1 MIKTT
6 EDITSTKKRIS
17 IEIPAEAVES
27 EIQGSL
33 NTIRAQTRL
42 PGFRKGKAPM
52 SLIEKR
58 FGKDV
63 EGEAMERLVP
73 QYYSKAIKEAELV
86 PVSQP
91 VLEGGIEIKRN
102 EPLAMTFTVEV
113 RPKVDI
119 TYEGLKVK
127 DLEAK
132 VEDKDVN
139 ETIKRLQQE
148 RATFEPTDGPV
159 ADGHI
164 VIMDYEIAEDDKSF
178 KDEVFKVGS
187 DLLPAEF
194 SERLTGVAK
203 GGTVEFEVAFPKDYY
218 AEELAGQ
225 SRNFKVTVKEIKAEN
240 APAIDDEFAKDME
253 FDSLE
258 ELKKHV
264 RERMEGSQRD
274 AVARMQKG
282 LLVKDLVEAHE
293 FDPPES
299 FVEGELENMLAAER
313 SKSLANPAAE
323 GDGEGTP
330 AFDEKAK
337 REEYHPEAVKRAKA
351 SVVLDIIGEREDIEV
366 SEDDM
371 KSHIIKMA
379 MEANTSPENLMK
391 YYVAKDG
398 SLEGMKQAVFEEKVL
413 DLVLDCAKKVPE
425 DKPKDKPKDKQKDKP
440 KKKADKK

>member
-6 EDITSTKKRIS
+6 EDITNTKKRIS
-17 IEIPAEAVES
+17 IEIPADAVES

-73 QYYSKAIKEAELV
+73 KYYSEAIKEASFV
-86 PVSQP
+86 PVAQP
-91 VLEGGIEIKRN
+91 VLESALELKRN
-102 EPLAMTFTVEV
+102 EPLEMTFTVEV
-113 RPKVDI
+113 RPEVEI

-127 DLEAK
+127 DIEVK
-132 VEDKDVN
+132 VHDKDVE

-148 RATFEPTDGPV
+148 RATFEPAEGPV
-159 ADGHI
+159 ADGNI
-164 VIMDYEIAEDDKSF
+164 VVMDYEIAEDEKSF
-178 KDEVFKVGS
+178 KDEVFKIGS

-194 SERLTGVAK
+194 SKKLTGVAK
-203 GGTVEFEVAFPKDYY
+203 DGTVEFEVKFPKDYY
-218 AEELAGQ
+218 AQELAGQ
-225 SRNFKVTVKEIKAEN
+225 KRNFKVTVKEIKSEN

-264 RERMEGSQRD
+264 RSRMEDSQRD
-274 AVARMQKG
+274 AVDRMHKG
-282 LLVKDLVEAHE
+282 LLVKDLVDKHE

-299 FVEGELENMLAAER
+299 FVAGEIETMLASER
-313 SKSLANPAAE
+313 SQSLANPSD
-323 GDGEGTP
+323 GDAKPE
-330 AFDEKAK
+330 FDEKAK
-337 REEYHPEAVKRAKA
+337 SEEFRPEALRRAKA
-351 SVVLDIIGEREDIEV
+351 SVVLDIIGEREGIEV

-371 KSHIIKMA
+371 KSRIIRMS
-379 MEANTSPENLMK
+379 MEANTTPENLMK

-398 SLEGMKQAVFEEKVL
+398 SLEGMKQAIFEEKVL
-413 DLVLDCAKKVPE
+413 DIVLERAEKVPE
-425 DKPKDKPKDKQKDKP
+425 DKP

>member
-27 EIQGSL
+27 EILGSL

-73 QYYSKAIKEAELV
+73 KHYSEAIKEAGIV
-86 PVSQP
+86 PVGQP

-127 DLEAK
+127 LLEAK
-132 VEDKDVN
+132 VEDKDVD

-148 RATFEPTDGPV
+148 RATFEPAEGPV

-164 VIMDYEIAEDDKSF
+164 VVMDYDIAEDGKSF

-187 DLLPAEF
+187 DLLPSEF
-194 SERLTGVAK
+194 SKKLTGVAK

-225 SRNFKVTVKEIKAEN
+225 SRDFKVTVKEIT
-240 APAIDDEFAKDME
+240 
-253 FDSLE
+253 
-258 ELKKHV
+258 
-264 RERMEGSQRD
+264 
-274 AVARMQKG
+274 
-282 LLVKDLVEAHE
+282 
-293 FDPPES
+293 
-299 FVEGELENMLAAER
+299 AANSPRTWSSIRCR
-313 SKSLANPAAE
+313 S
-323 GDGEGTP
+323 
-330 AFDEKAK
+330 
-337 REEYHPEAVKRAKA
+337 
-351 SVVLDIIGEREDIEV
+351 
-366 SEDDM
+366 
-371 KSHIIKMA
+371 
-379 MEANTSPENLMK
+379 
-391 YYVAKDG
+391 
-398 SLEGMKQAVFEEKVL
+398 
-413 DLVLDCAKKVPE
+413 
-425 DKPKDKPKDKQKDKP
+425 
-440 KKKADKK
+440 

>member
-33 NTIRAQTRL
+33 KTIRAQTRL

-73 QYYSKAIKEAELV
+73 KYYSEAIKETGIV
-86 PVSQP
+86 PVGQP

-127 DLEAK
+127 DLETK
-132 VEDKDVN
+132 VEDKDVD

-148 RATFEPTDGPV
+148 RATFEPAEGPV

-164 VIMDYEIAEDDKSF
+164 VVMDYDIAEDDKSF

-194 SERLTGVAK
+194 SKKLTGVAK

-240 APAIDDEFAKDME
+240 APDIDDEFAKDME
-253 FDSLE
+253 FDSLKK
-258 ELKKHV
+258 LKGHV

-282 LLVKDLVEAHE
+282 LLVKDLVDAHE

-313 SKSLANPAAE
+313 SKSLANPADGTE
-323 GDGEGTP
+323 GEGKP
-330 AFDEKAK
+330 EFDEKAK
-337 REEYHPEAVKRAKA
+337 REEYRPDAIKRAKA
-351 SVVLDIIGEREDIEV
+351 SVVLDIIGEREGIEV

-371 KSHIIKMA
+371 KSRIVRMS
-379 MEANTSPENLMK
+379 MEANTTPENLMK

-398 SLEGMKQAVFEEKVL
+398 SLEGMKQAIFEEKVL
-413 DLVLDCAKKVPE
+413 DLVLERAQMVPE
-425 DKPKDKPKDKQKDKP
+425 GKPKDKP